1 MGPADIAAMI
11 HLIRSTTP
19 DKEASSGLKKGIKAL
34 VSTVNASTA
43 GSAVDQHK
51 SQAVFERVYFSN
63 RHVSDACVVLVST
76 RAPVGAIKH
85 LDLSNTDN
93 ITGEALVA
101 LCEEHGESVESLVL
115 RTTPK
120 INLNDILQAV
130 SLCYAE
136 GFGNLQKLQLDDI
149 KDLQDKMLS
158 KMATKLCK
166 QLTSLSLRY
175 AQFQFQFVYSQPIRI
190 EAEKGRTLN

>member
-11 HLIRSTTP
+11 HLIRCTTP

-76 RAPVGAIKH
+76 RALYIY
-85 LDLSNTDN
+85 
-93 ITGEALVA
+93 I
-101 LCEEHGESVESLVL
+101 C
-115 RTTPK
+115 
-120 INLNDILQAV
+120 
-130 SLCYAE
+130 
-136 GFGNLQKLQLDDI
+136 
-149 KDLQDKMLS
+149 
-158 KMATKLCK
+158 
-166 QLTSLSLRY
+166 
-175 AQFQFQFVYSQPIRI
+175 VYIYI
-190 EAEKGRTLN
+190 HIYIYIYMHD